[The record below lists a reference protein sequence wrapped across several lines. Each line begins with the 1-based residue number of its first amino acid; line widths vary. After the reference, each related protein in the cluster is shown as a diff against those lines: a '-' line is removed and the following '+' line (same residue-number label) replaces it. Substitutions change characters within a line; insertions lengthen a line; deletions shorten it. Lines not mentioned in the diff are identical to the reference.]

1 MCIRLKILNKGKQ
14 NERAMTMRNAGNTTR
29 QASDTLTASFSKHRG
44 NPNIVLRNFYLLNIR
59 TH

>member
-1 MCIRLKILNKGKQ
+1 
-14 NERAMTMRNAGNTTR
+14 MRNAGNTTR